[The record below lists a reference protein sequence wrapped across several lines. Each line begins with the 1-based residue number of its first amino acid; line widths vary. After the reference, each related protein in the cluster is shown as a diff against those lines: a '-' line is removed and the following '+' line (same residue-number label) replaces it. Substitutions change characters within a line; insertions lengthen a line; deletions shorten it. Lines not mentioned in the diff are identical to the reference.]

1 MLNSSYALGGAVI
14 AIHSAVEYSPSPAYS
29 RFAVNT
35 RRGADFRIT
44 VERSGDFPEIPD
56 LAVVEYG
63 NANVWYDGEK
73 RMSVRRYAREAGKP
87 MWPYVFCEASGRR
100 ARVCFSPDFD
110 LAITERLIFEAADVF
125 RIMAPLGGIVL
136 HSSLVLKPDG
146 KAIVFCGPSGVGKST
161 QAEIWR
167 KYCGARVINGDRALL
182 VSDGGS
188 VTANGVFFAGTSG
201 ICENASGPLE
211 AIILLRQGKVNA
223 ISWAEG
229 RRVFAELLN
238 QCSYYPWDAEN
249 MSAVTEVLSEIMTA
263 VPVYELS
270 CLPDASAAELLEKT
284 LKEAENAKRG

>member
-1 MLNSSYALGGAVI
+1 MI

-44 VERSGDFPEIPD
+44 VERSGDFPEVPD
-56 LAVVEYG
+56 LAVLVRG
-63 NANVWYDGEK
+63 NTHVWHDGE
-73 RMSVRRYAREAGKP
+73 MLVSVCKYARESGKP
-87 MWPYVFCEASGRR
+87 MWPYAFCQMRGRR
-100 ARVCFSPDFD
+100 ARVCFSPEFS

-125 RIMAPLGGIVL
+125 RIMAALGGIVI
-136 HSSLVLKPDG
+136 HGSLVLKPDG
-146 KAIVFCGPSGVGKST
+146 RAIVFSGPSGIGKST
-161 QAEIWR
+161 QAELWR
-167 KYCGARVINGDRALL
+167 KYRGARVINGDRALL
-182 VSDGGS
+182 VADSGS

-211 AIILLRQGKVNA
+211 AIILLRQGKANA
-223 ISWAEG
+223 ISRAEG